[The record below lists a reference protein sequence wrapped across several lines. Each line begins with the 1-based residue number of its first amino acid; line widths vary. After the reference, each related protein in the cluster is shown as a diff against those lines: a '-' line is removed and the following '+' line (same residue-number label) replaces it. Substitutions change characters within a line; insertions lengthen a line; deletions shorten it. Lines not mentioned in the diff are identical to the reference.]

1 MLRFMPAAHSQK
13 SRTEENKNLKMPY
26 EYHSENGFL
35 ISHSSYM
42 VDINAA
48 EASMVHALKTRWCV
62 DHHFLKSQ
70 LKLCIYFKHCILN
83 SDC

>member
-1 MLRFMPAAHSQK
+1 MPAAHSQK

-62 DHHFLKSQ
+62 DHHFLNSVFILSISSLTQ
-70 LKLCIYFKHCILN
+70 TADLCY
-83 SDC
+83 

>member
-1 MLRFMPAAHSQK
+1 MPAAHSQK

-48 EASMVHALKTRWCV
+48 EVHALKSEMVRGSPL
-62 DHHFLKSQ
+62 LK
-70 LKLCIYFKHCILN
+70 ITA
-83 SDC
+83 